1 MRACFATLA
10 LCLSLICAAAPA
22 AAQDS
27 IEAQVIR
34 QLEAAGYSEIVVS
47 RTLLGRLR
55 FEALSET
62 RRREVI
68 VHPTSGAVLFDD
80 VTPARGGARTV
91 TLPGGDDDGGAGPSS
106 GRDNDD
112 DDDDANDDSGD
123 EGDDDDDDDD
133 GGDDDDGD
141 DDDDDD

>member
-1 MRACFATLA
+1 MRACLATLA
-10 LCLSLICAAAPA
+10 LCLSLMCAAEPA
-22 AAQDS
+22 AAQES

-55 FEALSET
+55 FEAISDT

-68 VHPTSGAVLFDD
+68 VHPTTGAVLFDD

-91 TLPGGDDDGGAGPSS
+91 TLPGADDDPGAGPAA
-106 GRDNDD
+106 GL
-112 DDDDANDDSGD
+112 
-123 EGDDDDDDDD
+123 DDDDDDDD
-133 GGDDDDGD
+133 QD
-141 DDDDDD
+141 DDDDDDDNDGGDDDDID